1 MLFMPSHLIALSC
14 VLTTFLYAAATPLS
28 NTHLLERRTNPSS
41 APPPGTTA
49 YEVKLYK
56 LKDTLHQVLLIG
68 DYSVHARMP
77 KYGDPGISTSKV
89 DGTKFPPTDR
99 NTKLVPCVVSGEAP
113 KQDLEKR
120 VIEERATVQS
130 LGVLYLESPK
140 VTDETVT
147 KKLVN
152 DTPMENAV
160 SVVGGTCVDW
170 MERVVL
176 KLPEFDK
183 RYEVPQSWYNHIQ
196 DEKSAARTHWD
207 KKLGIER

>member
-1 MLFMPSHLIALSC
+1 MVFNDNHISDSPDILQIPGLPQAALGILGISLRQMKKAKDLGG
-14 VLTTFLYAAATPLS
+14 VPA
-28 NTHLLERRTNPSS
+28 SS
-41 APPPGTTA
+41 APPSGTTA

-68 DYSVHARMP
+68 DYFVHAQMP
-77 KYGDPGISTSKV
+77 KYGEPGISTSKV

-99 NTKLVPCVVSGEAP
+99 NTKLVPCLVSGEAP

-147 KKLVN
+147 KKLVD
-152 DTPMENAV
+152 DTLMEIAV
-160 SVVGGTCVDW
+160 SKVGGTCVDW

-176 KLPEFDK
+176 QLPQFDK
-183 RYEVPQSWYNHIQ
+183 
-196 DEKSAARTHWD
+196 
-207 KKLGIER
+207 